1 MTRNEEIEQ
10 ASKQGSIECFGYEEG
25 DYTIPFRHGA
35 EWADRTRIEYICNWI
50 YQHSEAY
57 LSTNNEGTWFDSNL
71 LINDLKK
78 AVSSG
83 ESNND
88 KEKEK

>member
-25 DYTIPFRHGA
+25 DYTIPFKHGA
-35 EWADRTRIEYICNWI
+35 EWADKTMIEKVVKWLEE
-50 YQHSEAY
+50 H
-57 LSTNNEGTWFDSNL
+57 LSDEDEMHIFRDKEDTWVYCDLSV

-78 AVSSG
+78 AVSNG
-83 ESNND
+83 GI
-88 KEKEK
+88 K

>member
-10 ASKQGSIECFGYEEG
+10 ASKQGSIEHFGYEEG

-57 LSTNNEGTWFDSNL
+57 LFTNNEGTWFDSNS
-71 LINDLKK
+71 LINDLRK
-78 AVSSG
+78 AVSNG
-83 ESNND
+83 GI
-88 KEKEK
+88 K

>member
-35 EWADRTRIEYICNWI
+35 EWADRTMIDKVCG
-50 YQHSEAY
+50 Y
-57 LSTNNEGTWFDSNL
+57 LSKLTRFVCCSEGGGVEQPIFTNTEIELFKHKM
-71 LINDLKK
+71 I
-78 AVSSG
+78 
-83 ESNND
+83 E
-88 KEKEK
+88 E